1 MSRRYIYYGSFASVQ
16 FFSDLFGLPYMPVSV
31 MKLTPNAVY
40 SGACLRV
47 KRTSDNVE
55 QDINFVSSSPNALLD
70 TAALLTFAGAN
81 TCVVCRWYF
90 QDGSGKYFEQTT
102 IANMPRIVNAG
113 TLDTRNSIPAIIFDG
128 NDDFMEV
135 PSSSGLTIS
144 PTSFYAVSARGTNSI
159 NSFSVV
165 LSTGILAGERG
176 YGIFYESA
184 ITGLNRLYIQSRYV
198 TGGGAA
204 TGNYTNTLNAPNL
217 LQAITINTQDRI
229 WYNGG
234 SQQTSNF
241 TETNNTT
248 TTNITIGARLNPS
261 PAFYHNGAIQ
271 EVCIYQSDKAS
282 DQSAMATNITTR
294 YGI

>member
-1 MSRRYIYYGSFASVQ
+1 MSKKFTYYGSFASAAY
-16 FFSDLFGLPYMPVSV
+16 FSDTFGVPYMPVSV

-55 QDINFVSSSPNALLD
+55 QDINFVSSSPDALLD

-90 QDGSGKYFEQTT
+90 QDGSGDYLEQTT

-113 TLDTRNSIPAIIFDG
+113 TLDTQNSIPAIIFDG
-128 NDDFMEV
+128 TNDFMEV

-144 PTSFYAVSARGTNSI
+144 PTSFYAVSSRRTSASAFRT
-159 NSFSVV
+159 V
-165 LSTGILAGERG
+165 LATGILAGARG
-176 YGIFYESA
+176 YGIFYINNSNGD
-184 ITGLNRLYIQSRYV
+184 IYIQSRYT
-198 TGGGAA
+198 TG
-204 TGNYTNTLNAPNL
+204 TFTNTGIYANTIDTPNL
-217 LQAITINTQDRI
+217 LQAITTNTEDNT
-229 WYNGG
+229 WFNGG
-234 SQQTSNF
+234 SQQTSSF
-241 TETNNTT
+241 TQTNNTT
-248 TTNITIGARLNPS
+248 TENISIGARMNS
-261 PAFYHNGAIQ
+261 GATFFHEGAIQ
-271 EVCIYQSDKAS
+271 EVCIYQSDKTS